1 MSLELKKGDQ
11 VIFLVDR
18 SGSMATSDC
27 DGDTRYNA
35 VREKLKAFVR
45 GASKFDPDGVSIHFF
60 NNRVETHNDVADV
73 KAIDQLIDTH
83 KPAGG
88 TATHL
93 AIQAAW
99 KEHRQ
104 KNSAASF
111 VIAFTDGEPSEPEE
125 VKHTIVNIT
134 NTMNNPEEFR
144 ISFLTV
150 GVQSPELKAWLSAL
164 DSDLKGAKYDIVGV
178 EELNNV
184 DFDQAV
190 ADLVG
195 STTTTAEAAAGTV
208 AGKATTTI

>member
-1 MSLELKKGDQ
+1 MGLELKKGDQ

-18 SGSMATSDC
+18 SGSMDTADC
-27 DGDTRYNA
+27 NGESRYNA

-45 GASKFDPDGVSIHFF
+45 GAAKFDPDGVSIHFF
-60 NNRVETHNDVADV
+60 NNRVESHADVADV
-73 KAIDQLIDTH
+73 NVVDQLIDTH
-83 KPAGG
+83 RPGGG

-93 AIQAAW
+93 ALQAAW

-104 KNSAASF
+104 KGSTASF
-111 VIAFTDGEPSEPEE
+111 VMAFTDGEPSDPDE
-125 VKHTIVNIT
+125 VKKTLVNIT

-144 ISFLTV
+144 VTFLTV
-150 GVQSPELKAWLSAL
+150 GEQSPTLKAWLSAL

-184 DFDQAV
+184 DFDQAI

-195 STTTTAEAAAGTV
+195 STTTTAEAAAGQT

>member
-1 MSLELKKGDQ
+1 MD
-11 VIFLVDR
+11 
-18 SGSMATSDC
+18 TPDC

-60 NNRVETHNDVADV
+60 NNRVETHADVADV
-73 KAIDQLIDTH
+73 NVVDQLIDTH
-83 KPAGG
+83 RPGGG

-104 KNSAASF
+104 KQSTASF
-111 VIAFTDGEPSEPEE
+111 VMAFTDGEPSEPEE
-125 VKHTIVNIT
+125 VKKSIVNIT

-144 ISFLTV
+144 ITFLTV
-150 GVQSPELKAWLSAL
+150 GVQSPQLKAWLSAL

-190 ADLVG
+190 ADLIG
-195 STTTTAEAAAGTV
+195 SSTTSAEAAAGNT